1 MREIDTCS
9 RRMSNFYLIPLFLI
23 AFGMAGCGPGKQAAA
38 PPAFGPP
45 EVSFIT
51 VKTEKVVLTSE
62 LPGRTT
68 AYLVAEVRPQ
78 VGGIIQ
84 KRLFEEGANVK
95 AGDLL
100 YQIDPAQFQAAY
112 ERARA
117 ELTRAEAKIISIR
130 FKYERS
136 KALIQSKVISQQDFD
151 NAESDLHMAEADIQ
165 ASKAAEETAEIN
177 LDYTKVTAP
186 ISGRIGKSHVTVG
199 ALVTANHLIPLATI
213 QQMNPIYVDATQ
225 SSADFLRLKR
235 NITEGLIKNDEKG
248 TKVKL
253 LFEDGSPYP
262 PDGEMKFRD
271 ITVDQSTGSFI
282 LRIVFP
288 NPDNALLPGMY
299 VRAMVEEGIVDDA
312 VLVPHQS
319 VSRNM
324 RGDPFAMIVDAS
336 DKVEMRML
344 AIDRSI
350 GEKWLVKEGLKSGDR
365 VIMEG
370 FQKIRPG
377 APVKAVDFE
386 AVQSTAPA
394 AVATPDV
401 AEKTGK

>member
-1 MREIDTCS
+1 MRMIDICS
-9 RRMSNFYLIPLFLI
+9 RRISNFYLVPLFFI
-23 AFGMAGCGPGKQAAA
+23 VAGMTGCGPGKPAAK
-38 PPAFGPP
+38 PPVFGPP

-51 VKTEKVVLTSE
+51 VKTERVVLTSE

-100 YQIDPAQFQAAY
+100 YQIDPAQYQAAY
-112 ERARA
+112 ERAKA
-117 ELTRAEAKIISIR
+117 ELTRTQARIISIK
-130 FKYERS
+130 FKYERC
-136 KALIQSKVISQQDFD
+136 KVLIQSKVISQQEYD
-151 NAESDLHMAEADIQ
+151 NAESDLNMAEADILG
-165 ASKAAEETAEIN
+165 SKAEEETARLN
-177 LDYTKVTAP
+177 LNYTKVTAP

-235 NITEGLIKNDEKG
+235 NITEGLIKKDEKG

-262 PDGEMKFRD
+262 LEGEMQFRD
-271 ITVDQSTGSFI
+271 VTVDQSTGSFI

-299 VRAMVEEGIVDDA
+299 VRAMVEEGVVDNA
-312 VLVPHQS
+312 ILVPHQT
-319 VSRNM
+319 VSHNM
-324 RGDPFAMIVDAS
+324 RGEPFTMIVDAS
-336 DKVEMRML
+336 DKVEMRKL
-344 AIDRSI
+344 SIDRSV
-350 GEKWLVKEGLKSGDR
+350 GEKWLVRDGLKSGDR

-370 FQKIRPG
+370 LQKIRPG
-377 APVKAVDFE
+377 VPVKPVDFE
-386 AVQSTAPA
+386 AVPSSAAAASTTP
-394 AVATPDV
+394 AVA
-401 AEKTGK
+401 GKPGK